1 MDQVNSEHEAKCEEL
16 EGLKVRCRELEGR
29 HGEKCRGN
37 EELMIEGVD
46 ANKKLEV
53 LSGEKDGLAA
63 RVEELE
69 EQLLRQQS
77 LLANHTA
84 CNPVDSTTRKSTG
97 ASHQKMEQLE
107 AELSEVTEL
116 KNAEI
121 DLLRKQLNR
130 FESKAATAH
139 LANVN
144 EEQLNL
150 QLDEKKKEHESTISG
165 LKKEW
170 GEERG
175 SLREEIRRL
184 NLEVSCLKAKCSEV
198 GFKNNTEDEEE
209 EWTSRYD
216 GQRRRS
222 NLDLKSSVD
231 GNLPQSIQEEESSAA
246 TTPHS
251 TTNTRDSDPTF
262 GTNRSFGLD
271 SSDISSLQ
279 SIISMLR
286 QTIDQTNTEKESLEQ
301 RLTEEQTRSQL
312 ELRAFA
318 KTLEGVDELRKSAEQ
333 MSREI
338 RRIKVKGYKPTRS
351 DLIGGLDVGVSSSLG
366 GGVHNFG
373 ELSAAVEASE
383 SMEDAIRLIESQNDA
398 TEERRRMGVVK
409 AVAATTTTMNPPN
422 NTKAPYRRG
431 LSNTTEDD
439 DNEDSGFL
447 SFWNNVAD
455 DDDEDD
461 DDEEET
467 AKEKKKKSSKSKRK
481 SSKKSRCSSGGSVFT
496 SLF

>member
-1 MDQVNSEHEAKCEEL
+1 M
-16 EGLKVRCRELEGR
+16 
-29 HGEKCRGN
+29 
-37 EELMIEGVD
+37 
-46 ANKKLEV
+46 
-53 LSGEKDGLAA
+53 
-63 RVEELE
+63 
-69 EQLLRQQS
+69 
-77 LLANHTA
+77 
-84 CNPVDSTTRKSTG
+84 
-97 ASHQKMEQLE
+97 
-107 AELSEVTEL
+107 
-116 KNAEI
+116 
-121 DLLRKQLNR
+121 
-130 FESKAATAH
+130 
-139 LANVN
+139 
-144 EEQLNL
+144 
-150 QLDEKKKEHESTISG
+150 
-165 LKKEW
+165 
-170 GEERG
+170 
-175 SLREEIRRL
+175 
-184 NLEVSCLKAKCSEV
+184 
-198 GFKNNTEDEEE
+198 
-209 EWTSRYD
+209 
-216 GQRRRS
+216 
-222 NLDLKSSVD
+222 KSSVD